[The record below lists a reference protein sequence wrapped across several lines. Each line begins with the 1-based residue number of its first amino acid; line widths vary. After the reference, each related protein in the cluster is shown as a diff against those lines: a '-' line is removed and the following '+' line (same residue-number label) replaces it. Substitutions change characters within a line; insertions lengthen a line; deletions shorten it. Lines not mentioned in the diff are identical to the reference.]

1 MLCQCLTLAQAA
13 VVHITQTRLV
23 LHLGARVLHQVAVVT
38 ALHDRPILHQR
49 AVVLHLRTSL
59 LHLRPCH
66 LGLRSAG
73 CHIGTRL
80 LRRWSGDIACDWR
93 AHLWPRT
100 RSWASGVVLWPR
112 TRSWASGVVLW
123 PRTRGW
129 ASGLVLWPCT
139 RGWTSDDRTI
149 IAPTVFVTIAP
160 AIVIPTVVVTV
171 VVPAVFVTVVP
182 TVAVVIVPMARAVRW
197 VIAYGLVATPLF
209 QLVAIQIAVAR
220 IGMDAIRAIENRAV
234 IARAA

>member
-1 MLCQCLTLAQAA
+1 MLRQCLTLAQAA
-13 VVHITQTRLV
+13 VVHITQTRLA
-23 LHLGARVLHQVAVVT
+23 LHLGARVLHQVTVVT

-49 AVVLHLRTSL
+49 TVVLHLRTSL

-66 LGLRSAG
+66 LGLRSAR

-100 RSWASGVVLWPR
+100 RSWASGVVLW
-112 TRSWASGVVLW
+112 S
-123 PRTRGW
+123 RTRGW
-129 ASGLVLWPCT
+129 AS
-139 RGWTSDDRTI
+139 DDGTVI
-149 IAPTVFVTIAP
+149 APAVFVAIAPT
-160 AIVIPTVVVTV
+160 IVIPTVVVTV
-171 VVPAVFVTVVP
+171 VVPTVFVAIVL

-209 QLVAIQIAVAR
+209 QLVAIQIAVAC

>member
-1 MLCQCLTLAQAA
+1 MLRQCLTLAQAA

-49 AVVLHLRTSL
+49 TVVLHLRTSL

-66 LGLRSAG
+66 LGLRSAR

-93 AHLWPRT
+93 THLWPCARCWT
-100 RSWASGVVLWPR
+100 SGVVLWPR

-123 PRTRGW
+123 SRTRGW
-129 ASGLVLWPCT
+129 AG
-139 RGWTSDDRTI
+139 DDWAV
-149 IAPTVFVTIAP
+149 IAPTVLVTVAP
-160 AIVIPTVVVTV
+160 AVVIPTVFVA
-171 VVPAVFVTVVP
+171 VVPAVT
-182 TVAVVIVPMARAVRW
+182 VVIVPLVRAVRR
-197 VIAYGLVATPLF
+197 VIAYGLVATPLVE
-209 QLVAIQIAVAR
+209 LVAIQIAVAR
-220 IGMDAIRAIENRAV
+220 IGVDAVRAIEHRAV
-234 IARAA
+234 IACAA

>member
-1 MLCQCLTLAQAA
+1 MLRQCLTLAQAA

-49 AVVLHLRTSL
+49 TVVLHLRTSL

-66 LGLRSAG
+66 LGLRSVR

-80 LRRWSGDIACDWR
+80 LRRWAGDIACDWR
-93 AHLWPRT
+93 THLWPCAWCRT
-100 RSWASGVVLWPR
+100 SGLVLW
-112 TRSWASGVVLW
+112 S
-123 PRTRGW
+123 RTRGW
-129 ASGLVLWPCT
+129 AGDD
-139 RGWTSDDRTI
+139 WTV
-149 IAPTVFVTIAP
+149 IAPTVLVAVAP
-160 AIVIPTVVVTV
+160 TIVIPTVVVTV
-171 VVPAVFVTVVP
+171 VVPTVFVAIVL

-209 QLVAIQIAVAR
+209 QLVAIQIAVAC

>member
-1 MLCQCLTLAQAA
+1 MLRQCLTLAQAA
-13 VVHITQTRLV
+13 VVHITQTRLA
-23 LHLGARVLHQVAVVT
+23 LHLGARVLHQVTVVT

-49 AVVLHLRTSL
+49 TVVLHLRTSL

-93 AHLWPRT
+93 THLWPCARCWT
-100 RSWASGVVLWPR
+100 SGVVLWPR
-112 TRSWASGVVLW
+112 TRSWAS
-123 PRTRGW
+123 
-129 ASGLVLWPCT
+129 
-139 RGWTSDDRTI
+139 DDRTI
-149 IAPTVFVTIAP
+149 IAPTVFVAIAP

-171 VVPAVFVTVVP
+171 VVPAVFVAIVP

-209 QLVAIQIAVAR
+209 QLVAIQIAVAC

>member
-1 MLCQCLTLAQAA
+1 MLRQCLTLAQAA

-49 AVVLHLRTSL
+49 TVVLHLWSSL

-66 LGLRSAG
+66 LGLRSAR

-112 TRSWASGVVLW
+112 TR
-123 PRTRGW
+123 
-129 ASGLVLWPCT
+129 
-139 RGWTSDDRTI
+139 GWTSDDRTI
-149 IAPTVFVTIAP
+149 IAPTVFVAIAP
-160 AIVIPTVVVTV
+160 TIVIPTVVVTV
-171 VVPAVFVTVVP
+171 VVPAVFVAIVP

-209 QLVAIQIAVAR
+209 QLVAIQIAVAC

>member
-1 MLCQCLTLAQAA
+1 MLRQCLTLAQAA
-13 VVHITQTRLV
+13 VVHITQTRLA

-49 AVVLHLRTSL
+49 TVVLHLRTSL

-93 AHLWPRT
+93 AHLWPCT
-100 RSWASGVVLWPR
+100 RS
-112 TRSWASGVVLW
+112 
-123 PRTRGW
+123 W

-149 IAPTVFVTIAP
+149 IAPTVFVAIAP

-171 VVPAVFVTVVP
+171 VVPAVFVAIVP

-209 QLVAIQIAVAR
+209 QLVAIQIAVAC

>member
-1 MLCQCLTLAQAA
+1 MLRQCLTLAQAA

-38 ALHDRPILHQR
+38 ALHDRPILLQR
-49 AVVLHLRTSL
+49 TVVLHLRTSL

-100 RSWASGVVLWPR
+100 RSWASGL
-112 TRSWASGVVLW
+112 VLW

-129 ASGLVLWPCT
+129 AS
-139 RGWTSDDRTI
+139 DDGTV
-149 IAPTVFVTIAP
+149 IAPTVFVAIAP
-160 AIVIPTVVVTV
+160 TIVIPTVVVTV
-171 VVPAVFVTVVP
+171 VVPTVFVAIVL

-209 QLVAIQIAVAR
+209 QLVAIQIAVAC

>member
-1 MLCQCLTLAQAA
+1 MLRQCLTLAQAA
-13 VVHITQTRLV
+13 VVHITQTRLA
-23 LHLGARVLHQVAVVT
+23 LHLGARVLHQVTVVT

-49 AVVLHLRTSL
+49 TVVLHLRTSL

-100 RSWASGVVLWPR
+100 RCWASGVVLW
-112 TRSWASGVVLW
+112 S
-123 PRTRGW
+123 RTRGW
-129 ASGLVLWPCT
+129 AS
-139 RGWTSDDRTI
+139 DDGTV
-149 IAPTVFVTIAP
+149 IAPTVFVAIAP
-160 AIVIPTVVVTV
+160 TIVIPTVVVTV
-171 VVPAVFVTVVP
+171 VVPTVFVAIVL

-209 QLVAIQIAVAR
+209 QLVAIQIAVAC

>member
-1 MLCQCLTLAQAA
+1 MLRQCLTLAQAA

-38 ALHDRPILHQR
+38 ALHDRPILHQWT
-49 AVVLHLRTSL
+49 VVLHLRTSL

-100 RSWASGVVLWPR
+100 RSWASGL
-112 TRSWASGVVLW
+112 VLW

-129 ASGLVLWPCT
+129 AS
-139 RGWTSDDRTI
+139 DDRTV
-149 IAPTVFVTIAP
+149 IAPTVFVAIAP
-160 AIVIPTVVVTV
+160 TIVIPTVVVTV

-197 VIAYGLVATPLF
+197 IIAYGLVATPLF
-209 QLVAIQIAVAR
+209 QLVAIQIAVAC

>member
-1 MLCQCLTLAQAA
+1 MLRQCLTLAQAA

-23 LHLGARVLHQVAVVT
+23 LHLGARVLHQVTVVT

-49 AVVLHLRTSL
+49 TVVLHLRTSL

-66 LGLRSAG
+66 LGLRSAR
-73 CHIGTRL
+73 CHIRTRL

-93 AHLWPRT
+93 AHLWP
-100 RSWASGVVLWPR
+100 
-112 TRSWASGVVLW
+112 
-123 PRTRGW
+123 
-129 ASGLVLWPCT
+129 CT
-139 RGWTSDDRTI
+139 RRWAGDDGTV
-149 IAPTVFVTIAP
+149 IAPTVFVAIAP
-160 AIVIPTVVVTV
+160 TIVIPTVVVTV
-171 VVPAVFVTVVP
+171 VVPAVFVAIVP

-209 QLVAIQIAVAR
+209 QLVAIQIAVAC

>member
-1 MLCQCLTLAQAA
+1 MLRQCLTLAQAA

-23 LHLGARVLHQVAVVT
+23 LHLGARVLHQVTVVT

-49 AVVLHLRTSL
+49 TVVLHLRTSL

-66 LGLRSAG
+66 LGLRSAR
-73 CHIGTRL
+73 CHIRTRL

-93 AHLWPRT
+93 AHLWPC
-100 RSWASGVVLWPR
+100 
-112 TRSWASGVVLW
+112 
-123 PRTRGW
+123 TRGW
-129 ASGLVLWPCT
+129 AS
-139 RGWTSDDRTI
+139 DDRTV
-149 IAPTVFVTIAP
+149 IAPTVFVAIAP
-160 AIVIPTVVVTV
+160 TIVIPTVVVTV
-171 VVPAVFVTVVP
+171 VVPAVFVAIVP

-209 QLVAIQIAVAR
+209 QLVAIQIAVAC

>member
-1 MLCQCLTLAQAA
+1 MLRQCLTLAQAA

-49 AVVLHLRTSL
+49 TVVLHLRTSL

-66 LGLRSAG
+66 LGLRSAR
-73 CHIGTRL
+73 CHIRTRL

-100 RSWASGVVLWPR
+100 RSR
-112 TRSWASGVVLW
+112 ASGVVLW

-129 ASGLVLWPCT
+129 AS
-139 RGWTSDDRTI
+139 DDGTV
-149 IAPTVFVTIAP
+149 IAPTVFVAIAP

-171 VVPAVFVTVVP
+171 VVPAVFVAIVP

-209 QLVAIQIAVAR
+209 QLVAIQIAVAC